1 MRLVNWLVNKI
12 SLLKMKSILHYFH
25 SITSLY
31 NEMLC
36 SVAYKKMKHD
46 MNEIFLS
53 SDCCLV
59 RNIVK
64 GMRLIPLLFIVEEL
78 QPCLGGPS
86 LPSASRA
93 ITQQAVGLSAQQTR
107 STATVLLI

>member
-1 MRLVNWLVNKI
+1 
-12 SLLKMKSILHYFH
+12 
-25 SITSLY
+25 
-31 NEMLC
+31 
-36 SVAYKKMKHD
+36 MKHD
-46 MNEIFLS
+46 GNEIFLS

-59 RNIVK
+59 SEYIYRNEVTSIVVHCRK
-64 GMRLIPLLFIVEEL
+64 L